1 METMTTRGG
10 LKLRVR
16 WALSASIAV
25 ALLAASCA
33 PAAQPAPSAPAPAA
47 PQSTVAPPAP
57 PAAPTATPRPA
68 VGAPTPTPVPTAIPT
83 ATTGI
88 QRGGTLK
95 ALVWATPEKWEPYL
109 VRSMTAIAPMSLG
122 YGTIVRENPNKPGEL
137 IGDLAEG
144 WTITKDGT
152 VYTFKMRKGV
162 KWHDGAPFTA
172 KDAAFGLTLLQDKSP
187 SMSTQLKGSVK
198 SIEAPDDSTV
208 VMTLKQIDPSILS
221 ALAGGR
227 AFIAPRQIVEAK
239 KDFRTN
245 VVGTGPFKFKSYRTD
260 VSMEWVR
267 NTDYYMPGKP
277 YLDGVTYYIVPDR
290 ASGKAAMKTGQADI
304 AAPVYMNLTDQD
316 DLNKTPGTRAFRYL
330 NQNYEFFS
338 LNAQVAPFNNVNVRK
353 ALYMAVDRNVFNQL
367 VLAGSGQAVGAIP
380 PDLGGYTVDE
390 LSKYPGYRKDKAQD
404 LDEAKKLLAQ
414 EGQSNL
420 SFSVIYRPGPGYK
433 DSAIFVQDQMSKI
446 GVKVELKTM
455 DDATFL
461 DAAFNRKFQSQVMR
475 QVPFPKDPSVILGSY
490 FSTGDPSENTTAT
503 SDPKLDKLINEQAA
517 LALDFAA
524 RSKKLKEI
532 QDYLINNGYN
542 NVLAWGSYQGA
553 LRTSVQGYQPLTS
566 IYNNLQHDTIWIAK

>member
-1 METMTTRGG
+1 
-10 LKLRVR
+10 
-16 WALSASIAV
+16 
-25 ALLAASCA
+25 
-33 PAAQPAPSAPAPAA
+33 
-47 PQSTVAPPAP
+47 
-57 PAAPTATPRPA
+57 
-68 VGAPTPTPVPTAIPT
+68 
-83 ATTGI
+83 
-88 QRGGTLK
+88 
-95 ALVWATPEKWEPYL
+95 
-109 VRSMTAIAPMSLG
+109 
-122 YGTIVRENPNKPGEL
+122 
-137 IGDLAEG
+137 
-144 WTITKDGT
+144 
-152 VYTFKMRKGV
+152 
-162 KWHDGAPFTA
+162 
-172 KDAAFGLTLLQDKSP
+172 
-187 SMSTQLKGSVK
+187 
-198 SIEAPDDSTV
+198 
-208 VMTLKQIDPSILS
+208 
-221 ALAGGR
+221 
-227 AFIAPRQIVEAK
+227 K

-267 NTDYYMPGKP
+267 NPDYYMPGKP
-277 YLDGVTYYIVPDR
+277 YVDGVTYFIVPDR
-290 ASGKAAMKTGQADI
+290 ASGKAALKIGQADI
-304 AAPVYMNLTDQD
+304 AAPVYLNLTDQD
-316 DLNKTPGTRAFRYL
+316 ELNKTSGTRAFRYL

-338 LNAQVAPFNNVNVRK
+338 VNAQVAPFNNVNVRK

-367 VLAGSGQAVGAIP
+367 VLAGSGQPVGAIP

-390 LSKYPGYRKDKAQD
+390 LSKFPGYRKDKAQD

-420 SFSVIYRPGPGYK
+420 SFSIIYRPGPGYR
-433 DSAIFVQDQMSKI
+433 DSALFVQDQLAKI

-461 DAAFNRKFQSQVMR
+461 DAAFNRKFQGQVMR

-503 SDPKLDKLINEQAA
+503 SNPKLDQMINEQAA

-532 QDYLINNGYN
+532 QDFLITNGYN

-566 IYNNLQHDTIWIAK
+566 IYNNLQHDTLWIGK